1 MIQENV
7 DIYNTD
13 IILNKK
19 SKVYIIIW
27 IMFLVLFLSLL
38 LLICVFYRFY
48 EYETYLGYVRKN
60 EDYKLVLYLKDFSKL
75 NSYELYLENEKL
87 EFSIYSI
94 SSDYYIIDGS
104 NYYEIVLN
112 VNLPNIYK
120 IDNNILKLKMKKEE
134 TTYLKKIK
142 EELNL

>member
-19 SKVYIIIW
+19 SNVYTIIW
-27 IMFLVLFLSLL
+27 IIFLVIFLSLS
-38 LLICVFYRFY
+38 LLICIFYRFY
-48 EYETYLGYVRKN
+48 EYETCLGYVRKN
-60 EDYKLVLYLKDFSKL
+60 EDYKLILYLKDFSKL

-120 IDNNILKLKMKKEE
+120 IDNNILKLKIKKEE
-134 TTYLKKIK
+134 TTYLKKVK